1 MYKMWANIPFEVAS
15 EFILEWR
22 ITVNIPLPENI
33 FSFFLL
39 ALCKKKKGPVNTR
52 RRAICSQ
59 TVTLYTRVKHRLN
72 KTGGREQRRQLHQR
86 DFTSMNF

>member
-39 ALCKKKKGPVNTR
+39 ALCKKKKRPGKH
-52 RRAICSQ
+52 SQ
-59 TVTLYTRVKHRLN
+59 ESNMFSNCHTLHEGEAQV
-72 KTGGREQRRQLHQR
+72 E
-86 DFTSMNF
+86 